1 MRDLIMDL
9 MVVWEDGGRRLSFEN
24 VEDKDDKWGMIIP
37 QVVPMGTVTHRA
49 IEKTWLT
56 RKRTALGQN

>member
-24 VEDKDDKWGMIIP
+24 VEDKDDKWGMIVIP
-37 QVVPMGTVTHRA
+37 MYTITN
-49 IEKTWLT
+49 
-56 RKRTALGQN
+56 RKDLVNSIQMRERTALGQN